1 MIISQIWSVLHE
13 FRLVRWLC
21 ASFNSPRLY
30 SIVTGRTQK
39 QTPWHSSEHSS
50 AKRKTLC
57 VWGFQEPF
65 GFNNSMGPRC
75 EKKGGSGCQFV
86 HAFCHVFIREIKTNN
101 EFTPENRLNCN
112 PFF

>member
-50 AKRKTLC
+50 AK
-57 VWGFQEPF
+57 
-65 GFNNSMGPRC
+65 S
-75 EKKGGSGCQFV
+75 KKPSYIGITIIHYKDLGSLLTNQFFV
-86 HAFCHVFIREIKTNN
+86 AQLFS
-101 EFTPENRLNCN
+101 RL
-112 PFF
+112 FST

>member
-50 AKRKTLC
+50 AKSKACDIGGAIWSR
-57 VWGFQEPF
+57 GFSCIFLRNEKLKKHQNPQNHKVVKDL
-65 GFNNSMGPRC
+65 GF
-75 EKKGGSGCQFV
+75 
-86 HAFCHVFIREIKTNN
+86 EIIIPG
-101 EFTPENRLNCN
+101 TPGTYI
-112 PFF
+112 

>member
-50 AKRKTLC
+50 AK
-57 VWGFQEPF
+57 
-65 GFNNSMGPRC
+65 S
-75 EKKGGSGCQFV
+75 KKPCDIRGAIRV
-86 HAFCHVFIREIKTNN
+86 ARDDVFSY
-101 EFTPENRLNCN
+101 
-112 PFF
+112 